1 MRRFVLRRLA
11 QNLLMLVVIVLAVF
25 ILMRL
30 TAGDPARIKAPIFA
44 SPEVLDRYRAEFGTD
59 TPIGRQL
66 ITFLSGLPRGDFG
79 ESFRYQEPVFGL
91 IASRL
96 PRTALLAMASLLL
109 AVALSLWIGVAG
121 ARKPD
126 GPMEK
131 IGLSLAALGQSAP
144 TFWVG
149 LMLVLVF
156 SVQLGWFPAVG
167 FEGPISLVLP
177 TLAVALA
184 VLPTDLR
191 VIRAGMLDSLA
202 QDYVRTARAFG
213 ISDRRITYGYA
224 LRNAALPLITVVGI
238 DLGYLLG
245 GTIVTEVVFNFPGL
259 GQLAIDAVNA
269 RDYPL
274 VQAITIVTAAI
285 FVFVNLFIDIVYMAL
300 DPRIRIEA

>member
-1 MRRFVLRRLA
+1 MRRFVFRRLA
-11 QNLLMLVVIVLAVF
+11 QNLLMLAVIVLAVF
-25 ILMRL
+25 VLMRL

-59 TPIGRQL
+59 TPMGQQL
-66 ITFLSGLPRGDFG
+66 LTFLSGIPRGDFG
-79 ESFRYQEPVFGL
+79 ESFRYQVPVFGL
-91 IASRL
+91 IADRL
-96 PRTALLAMASLLL
+96 PRTALLALASLVV
-109 AVALSLWIGVAG
+109 AVATALWIGVAG

-126 GPMEK
+126 GPMDR
-131 IGLSLAALGQSAP
+131 IGLALAALGQSAP

-167 FEGPISLVLP
+167 FEGPVSLVLP

-191 VIRAGMLDSLA
+191 VIRTGMLDSLS

-213 ISDRRITYGYA
+213 ISDARITYGYA

-245 GTIVTEVVFNFPGL
+245 GTIVTEVVFNYPGL

-274 VQAITIVTAAI
+274 VQAITIVTAAV

>member
-1 MRRFVLRRLA
+1 MRRFVFRRLA
-11 QNLLMLVVIVLAVF
+11 QNLVMLVAIVLAVF
-25 ILMRL
+25 VLMRL

-59 TPIGRQL
+59 TPIWQQL
-66 ITFLSGLPRGDFG
+66 LTFLSGLPRGDFG

-91 IASRL
+91 IADRL
-96 PRTALLAMASLLL
+96 PRTALLAGCSLLL
-109 AVALSLWIGVAG
+109 AVAVALWIGVAG

-126 GPMEK
+126 GPMDRL
-131 IGLSLAALGQSAP
+131 GLSLAALGQSAP

-167 FEGPISLVLP
+167 FAGPVSLVLP
-177 TLAVALA
+177 TVAVALA

-191 VIRAGMLDSLA
+191 VIRTGMLDSLS

-213 ISDRRITYGYA
+213 IPDRRITYGYA

-245 GTIVTEVVFNFPGL
+245 GTIVTEVVFNYPGL

-285 FVFVNLFIDIVYMAL
+285 FVFVNLFIDIVYMTL

>member
-11 QNLLMLVVIVLAVF
+11 QNLLMLVAIVLAVF
-25 ILMRL
+25 VLMRL

-59 TPIGRQL
+59 TPMGQQL
-66 ITFLSGLPRGDFG
+66 LTFLSGITRGDFG
-79 ESFRYQEPVFGL
+79 ESFRYQVPVFGL
-91 IASRL
+91 IAERL
-96 PRTALLAMASLLL
+96 PRTALLAVASLVV
-109 AVALSLWIGVAG
+109 AVAAALWIGVAG

-126 GPMEK
+126 GPMDR

-191 VIRAGMLDSLA
+191 VIRTGMLDSLS

-213 ISDRRITYGYA
+213 ISDARITYGYA

-245 GTIVTEVVFNFPGL
+245 GTIVTEVVFNYPGL

-285 FVFVNLFIDIVYMAL
+285 FVFVNLFIDIIYMTL

>member
-1 MRRFVLRRLA
+1 MSRFVLRRLA
-11 QNLLMLVVIVLAVF
+11 QNLLMLAVIVLAVF

-30 TAGDPARIKAPIFA
+30 TAGDPARLKAPIFV

-59 TPIGRQL
+59 TPILQQL
-66 ITFLSGLPRGDFG
+66 LKFLSGLPRGDFG
-79 ESFRYQEPVFGL
+79 ESFRYQVPVFGL
-91 IASRL
+91 IAERL
-96 PRTALLAMASLLL
+96 PRTALLALSALVV
-109 AVALSLWIGVAG
+109 AVATALWIGIAG

-126 GPMEK
+126 GPMDRL
-131 IGLSLAALGQSAP
+131 GLTLAALGQSAP

-149 LMLVLVF
+149 LLLVMVF
-156 SVQLGWFPAVG
+156 SVRLGWFPAVG
-167 FEGPISLVLP
+167 FQGPISLVLP
-177 TLAVALA
+177 TLAIALA

-191 VIRAGMLDSLA
+191 VIRTGMLDSLS

-213 ISDRRITYGYA
+213 ISDARITYGYA

-245 GTIVTEVVFNFPGL
+245 GTIVTEVVFNYPGL

>member
-11 QNLLMLVVIVLAVF
+11 QNLLMLVAIVLAVF
-25 ILMRL
+25 VLMRL

-59 TPIGRQL
+59 TPMGQQL
-66 ITFLSGLPRGDFG
+66 LTFLSGIPRGDFG
-79 ESFRYQEPVFGL
+79 ESFRYQVPVFGL
-91 IASRL
+91 IADRL
-96 PRTALLAMASLLL
+96 PRTALLAVASLVV
-109 AVALSLWIGVAG
+109 AVATALWIGVAG

-126 GPMEK
+126 GPMDR
-131 IGLSLAALGQSAP
+131 IGLALAALGQSAP

-191 VIRAGMLDSLA
+191 VIRTGMLDSLS

-213 ISDRRITYGYA
+213 ISDARITYGYA

-245 GTIVTEVVFNFPGL
+245 GTIVTEVVFNYPGL

-274 VQAITIVTAAI
+274 EQAITIVTAAI
-285 FVFVNLFIDIVYMAL
+285 FVFVNLFIDLVYMTL